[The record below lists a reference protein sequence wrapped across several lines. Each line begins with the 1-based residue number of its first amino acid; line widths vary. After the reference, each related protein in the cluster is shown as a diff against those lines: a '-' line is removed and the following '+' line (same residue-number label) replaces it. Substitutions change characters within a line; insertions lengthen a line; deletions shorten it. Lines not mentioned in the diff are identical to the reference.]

1 MFQDLKIISPQAD
14 ASTRYTEVK
23 DWAFAAGL
31 TAIPVTRDE
40 VGALA
45 QEYAIVFSNTTPS
58 YPMAVLGL
66 DGKNCYVNAAS
77 QWTAK
82 NVPARLAIYPF
93 GSAVIDGK
101 TELVRDVGACHFGKA
116 DGKSLFDGQ
125 GNPTELMD
133 HVTTIA
139 ARAHLGMKAIGT
151 LTAQLQDAGLLTDT
165 ELAVHMKDGS
175 QHTVNGFKAV
185 DAAALAKLDQGV
197 RSQLE
202 ASGAMALLAAH
213 QQSLTNFNRLLETL
227 SKQEV
232 DAKPVNSK
240 AAAPAKKATKTSTGE
255 TIH

>member
-14 ASTRYTEVK
+14 AKTRYSEVK

-31 TAIPVTRDE
+31 TAVPVTRDE
-40 VGALA
+40 VEALA
-45 QEYAIVFSNTTPS
+45 QEFAIVFSNTTPS

-66 DGKNCYVNAAS
+66 DGKNCYVNAAA

-82 NVPARLAIYPF
+82 NVPTRLAIYPF

-101 TELVRDVGACHFGKA
+101 TELVRDVDAVHFNQA
-116 DGKSLFDGQ
+116 DGKTLFDGQ

-139 ARAHLGMKAIGT
+139 ARAHLGMKSIGE
-151 LTAQLQDAGLLTDT
+151 LTAQLNDAGLLIDT
-165 ELAVHMKDGS
+165 ELAVDLKDGS
-175 QHTVNGFKAV
+175 KQIVNGFKAV
-185 DAAALAKLDQGV
+185 NAAALAKLDQGV
-197 RSQLE
+197 RGQLE

-227 SKQEV
+227 LQPEV
-232 DAKPVNSK
+232 AAKPVKAK
-240 AAAPAKKATKTSTGE
+240 AAAPAKTAAMTSAGQ